1 MHVVD
6 VIAAKRDG
14 RAVTDDDLRAL
25 VLGYTAKE
33 IPDYQMSAFLMAGY
47 LRGFT
52 QDEAVALTDAMID
65 SGERLDLSQLT
76 GPTVDKHST
85 GGVGD
90 STTLVVA
97 PLAAELGMQII
108 KLSGR
113 GLGFT
118 GGTLDKLE
126 SIPGLRTQLNA

>member
-1 MHVVD
+1 M
-6 VIAAKRDG
+6 A
-14 RAVTDDDLRAL
+14 
-25 VLGYTAKE
+25 
-33 IPDYQMSAFLMAGY
+33 AFLMAGY
-47 LRGFT
+47 LRGFSH
-52 QDEAVALTDAMID
+52 DETVALTDAMVA
-65 SGERLDLSQLT
+65 SGDRLDLAGLR

-97 PLAAELGMQII
+97 PLAAALGMQTVE
-108 KLSGR
+108 LSGR

-126 SIPGLRTQLNA
+126 AIPGLRTQLLGERTAGPGRAHRRSGVRPNRRPGPCR